1 MMKQHHSQAFR
12 EQALRKVLERG
23 QRPIEA
29 VAGELGLKIGTLKG
43 WMKLARLQSR
53 ESTAA
58 SGAVPADS
66 ETPAGRLDLLLASA
80 GLSADQLQ
88 SWCRERGIYA
98 HQLATWKAA
107 FVLGTESGALK
118 PLRHERDALKSE
130 RDGLQRQLLRKDKA
144 LAEAAALL
152 VLSKKF
158 QALLAGEVE

>member
-1 MMKQHHSQAFR
+1 MMKQHSQAFR

-23 QRPIEA
+23 DRPIEA
-29 VAGELGLKIGTLKG
+29 VASDLGLKIGTLKG
-43 WMKLARLQSR
+43 WLKAARRQSHQG
-53 ESTAA
+53 SVV
-58 SGAVPADS
+58 SGALPSDT
-66 ETPAGRLDLLLASA
+66 ETSAGRLDLLLASA

-88 SWCRERGIYA
+88 AWCRERGIYA

-107 FVLGTESGALK
+107 FVLGAESGALK

-158 QALLAGEVE
+158 QALLAGEGE

>member
-1 MMKQHHSQAFR
+1 MMKQHYSEAFR

-23 QRPIEA
+23 PRPIEA
-29 VAGELGLKIGTLKG
+29 VAGDLGLKIGTLKG
-43 WMKLARLQSR
+43 WMKAARLQSR
-53 ESTAA
+53 QGSAVA
-58 SGAVPADS
+58 GALPADS

-88 SWCRERGIYA
+88 AWCRERGIYA

-107 FVLGTESGALK
+107 FVLGAETGVLK
-118 PLRHERDALKSE
+118 PLRHERDALKHE

>member
-1 MMKQHHSQAFR
+1 MMKQHSQAFR

-23 QRPIEA
+23 DRPIEA
-29 VAGELGLKIGTLKG
+29 VASDLGLKIGTLKG
-43 WMKLARLQSR
+43 WLKAARR
-53 ESTAA
+53 ESRQGGVG
-58 SGAVPADS
+58 SGGLPADID
-66 ETPAGRLDLLLASA
+66 TAAGRLDLLLASA

-88 SWCRERGIYA
+88 AWCRERGIYA

-107 FVLGTESGALK
+107 FVLGTDSGALK

>member
-1 MMKQHHSQAFR
+1 MIQQRSQAFR

-23 QRPIEA
+23 TRPIQA
-29 VAGELGLKIGTLKG
+29 VASDLGVKIGTLKG
-43 WMKLARLQSR
+43 WMKEARRQGR
-53 ESTAA
+53 EGSVG
-58 SGAVPADS
+58 SDAVPCD
-66 ETPAGRLDLLLASA
+66 TPASRLDLLLASSS
-80 GLSADQLQ
+80 LSEDQLQ
-88 SWCRERGIYA
+88 AWCRERGIYA

-107 FVLGTESGALK
+107 FLQGADSALN
-118 PLRHERDALKSE
+118 PLRQERDALKHE

>member
-1 MMKQHHSQAFR
+1 MIQQRSQAFR

-23 QRPIEA
+23 ARPIQA
-29 VAGELGLKIGTLKG
+29 VANDLGVKVGTLKG
-43 WMKLARLQSR
+43 WMKEARRQGR
-53 ESTAA
+53 QGAA
-58 SGAVPADS
+58 SDAVPGAGD
-66 ETPAGRLDLLLASA
+66 TPASRLDLLLASA
-80 GLSADQLQ
+80 SLSEEQLHA
-88 SWCRERGIYA
+88 WCRERGIYA

-107 FVLGTESGALK
+107 FLQGADSALN
-118 PLRHERDALKSE
+118 PLRQERDALKHE